1 LRGYRI
7 HRQEWIEE
15 RMSEESKFRVNAWRW
30 PLRARLLWAS
40 LAYRGS
46 AEQLA
51 KVTGHILQS
60 HHVQNSDLAGARK
73 GRDRFDVLS
82 MAAAQ
87 TRSLPGMAMEFGVF
101 QGITLRHIA
110 RAIAPQRRVTG
121 FDTFEGLPDD
131 WGDLLAKGTFAT
143 SMPSLEGLSNVA
155 LEVGRIEDTLPK
167 YLSEHRPTISLVHS
181 DCPYY
186 EINVFILEHVLPC
199 MPEGSVVVFDEYYG
213 YPSYELYEFR
223 AWSEIRQRLKL
234 ATSPMAYSSRSAAF
248 RIERNPL
255 HAA

>member
-1 LRGYRI
+1 MG
-7 HRQEWIEE
+7 
-15 RMSEESKFRVNAWRW
+15 EESRFRVKAWRW
-30 PLRARLLWAS
+30 PLRFRLLWSS
-40 LAYRGS
+40 LVYRGN

-51 KVTGHILQS
+51 KVTEHILQS
-60 HHVQNSDLAGARK
+60 HHVQHSDLAGARK

-82 MAAAQ
+82 IAAEQ
-87 TRSLPGMAMEFGVF
+87 TRSLAGMAMEFGVF

-110 RAIAPQRRVTG
+110 RAIAPERRVTG

-143 SMPSLEGLSNVA
+143 AMPSFEGLSNVA

-186 EINVFILEHVLPC
+186 EINVFILEHVLPS
-199 MPEGSVVVFDEYYG
+199 MPAGSVVVFDEYYG
-213 YPSYELYEFR
+213 YPSYEQHEFR
-223 AWSEIRQRLKL
+223 AWSEIRQRMNLK
-234 ATSPMAYSSRSAAF
+234 TIPIAYSSRSAAF

>member
-1 LRGYRI
+1 
-7 HRQEWIEE
+7 
-15 RMSEESKFRVNAWRW
+15 MSDETTSRVNAWRW

-40 LAYRGS
+40 LAYRGG
-46 AEQLA
+46 EGQLA
-51 KVTGHILQS
+51 KVIDHILRS

-82 MAAAQ
+82 IAAEQ
-87 TRSLPGMAMEFGVF
+87 THSLPGMVMEFGVF
-101 QGITLRHIA
+101 QGVTLRHLAKSIS
-110 RAIAPQRRVTG
+110 PGRRVTG

-143 SMPSLEGLSNVA
+143 SMPSLEGLVNVA

-167 YLSEHRPTISLVHS
+167 YLSQHRPMISLVHS

-199 MPEGSVVVFDEYYG
+199 MPPGSVVVFDEYYG
-213 YPSYELYEFR
+213 YPSYEMYEFR
-223 AWSEIRQRLKL
+223 AWSEIRRRLNLK
-234 ATSPMAYSSRSAAF
+234 TSPIAYSSRSAAF
-248 RIERNPL
+248 RIEHNPL